1 MSSVLSDLVSAAAAK
16 SPTATALNYRG
27 QKLAYGELAERVRA
41 AVEGYLA
48 LGVRRGERIGVY
60 LDKRFETVVAM
71 FAAAAAGAVFV
82 PINPL
87 LKPRQVGHILRD
99 CNVRVLV
106 TATER
111 ARALAEELAGSRD
124 LRHVVLVDAGA
135 DCALDRRIAKLP
147 WQALQ
152 DNATAS
158 RTPHRVI
165 DQDMAAIFYTSGSTG
180 LPKGVVLSHRNLVA
194 GANSVSQYLGNH
206 AGDRILSALPL
217 SFDAGFSQLT
227 TAFKVGASVT
237 LLNYLL
243 PQDLVNTVVAEGITG
258 LTAVPPL
265 WNQVITIDWPEAARA
280 SMRYIANT
288 GGAMPG
294 PTLAKLRMLLP
305 RTQVFLMY
313 GLTEAFR
320 STYLPPDQ
328 VDRRPG
334 SIGKAIPNAEILV
347 VAPDGRICEP
357 GESGELVHRGAL
369 VSLGYW
375 NDPAKTAERFRPAPG
390 QPSGLCLTE
399 VAVWSG
405 DTVRLDEEGYLYFV
419 GRRDEMIKTS
429 GYRVSPNEIEETI
442 YASGL
447 VGEVVALGVKHP
459 TLAQAIVVL
468 ATPPAN
474 ASRLDHAAVT
484 TFCKREMPAYM
495 VPQHIAARPSLPR
508 NPNGKIDRVLLA
520 NEMAGLFM
528 ETVS

>member
-1 MSSVLSDLVSAAAAK
+1 MSSVLPDLVSDAAAAR
-16 SPTATALNYRG
+16 PAATALVFRG
-27 QKLAYGELAERVRA
+27 QKLAYGELAAGIRA
-41 AVEGYLA
+41 AANGYLA
-48 LGVRRGERIGVY
+48 LGVGRGERIGVY

-111 ARALAEELAGSRD
+111 ARALADELANCRD
-124 LRHVVLVDAGA
+124 LGHAVLVDAGA
-135 DCALDRRIAKLP
+135 ECALDRRIKKVSWNELCQGA
-147 WQALQ
+147 AR
-152 DNATAS
+152 A
-158 RTPHRVI
+158 PHRVI

-194 GANSVSQYLGNH
+194 GAKSVSQYLGNH

-227 TAFKVGASVT
+227 TAFNVGASVT

-243 PQDLVNTVVAEGITG
+243 PQDLVKTVAAEGITG

-265 WNQVITIDWPEAARA
+265 WNQVVEVAWPDAARA
-280 SMRYIANT
+280 GLRYIANT

-294 PTLAKLRMLLP
+294 PTLAKLRALLP
-305 RTQVFLMY
+305 GAQVFLMY

-320 STYLPPDQ
+320 STFLPPDQ

-347 VAPDGRICEP
+347 VAPDGRLCGP

-375 NDPAKTAERFRPAPG
+375 NDAARTAERFRPAPG
-390 QPSGLCLTE
+390 QPSGLVMPE
-399 VAVWSG
+399 IAVWSG
-405 DTVRLDEEGYLYFV
+405 DTVRLDDEGYLYFV

-447 VGEVVALGVKHP
+447 VGEAVALGVKHP

-468 ATPPAN
+468 ATPPAG
-474 ASRLDHAAVT
+474 AGTLDHAALVA
-484 TFCKREMPAYM
+484 FCKREMPAYM

-508 NPNGKIDRVLLA
+508 NPNGKIDRAGLA
-520 NEMAGLFM
+520 REMAGLFM